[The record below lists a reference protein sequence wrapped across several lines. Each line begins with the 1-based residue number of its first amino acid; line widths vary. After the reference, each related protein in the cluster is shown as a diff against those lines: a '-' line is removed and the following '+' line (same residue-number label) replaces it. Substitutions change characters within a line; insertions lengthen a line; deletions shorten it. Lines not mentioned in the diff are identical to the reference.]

1 MLNKIA
7 VSKCIYK
14 KLYININRMSFVF
27 VQAMMKQKETQLI
40 LTQINKPTKQKIINK
55 SKSTLKRTTTPI
67 IKENLIQHNKTQK
80 KNAQMIIKN
89 INIV

>member
-14 KLYININRMSFVF
+14 KLNIYINRMSFVF

-40 LTQINKPTKQKIINK
+40 LT
-55 SKSTLKRTTTPI
+55 
-67 IKENLIQHNKTQK
+67 
-80 KNAQMIIKN
+80 
-89 INIV
+89 